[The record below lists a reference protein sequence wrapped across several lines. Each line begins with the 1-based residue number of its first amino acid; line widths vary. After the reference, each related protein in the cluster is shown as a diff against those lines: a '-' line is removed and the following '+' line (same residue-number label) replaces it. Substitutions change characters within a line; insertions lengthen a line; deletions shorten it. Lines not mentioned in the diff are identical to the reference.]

1 MAEQTVDLAE
11 VDREVVTLM
20 HDLVGRVWLQ
30 FQARAA
36 EFSLSGPEVKALQM
50 LQPGQ
55 PLSMRELAGRLQ
67 VNPSN
72 VTVAVS
78 RLEARGLVV
87 RQDGEDRRV
96 RSVRLTEAGL
106 DLRGRFVDRLARDHP
121 ALAGLAPAERV
132 TLLGLLRTLADRQP

>member
-1 MAEQTVDLAE
+1 
-11 VDREVVTLM
+11 
-20 HDLVGRVWLQ
+20 
-30 FQARAA
+30 
-36 EFSLSGPEVKALQM
+36 LQM
-50 LQPGQ
+50 LQPGR

-132 TLLGLLRTLADRQP
+132 ALLGLLRTLVDRQG